1 MNEITFDN
9 LIIMANKNKPAK
21 KAKAPKL
28 TELHNEVS
36 SVRERLAEAVKIN
49 DYLRKQIEIY
59 HITHN
64 NTESLLEMA
73 QRLNLTKD
81 ELELYKEKLAKI
93 EDLNESLLANT
104 ASNNTPRRSSNL
116 DLVATTSNHLISLFS
131 TSLFHFL
138 YRYLTLSRLDQV
150 TASPNSAV
158 HAPSPSSFRAKSGFG
173 FAPDPNTIALE
184 NEIRLWKSKHQNLKV
199 FYLFRLLAILFEI
212 DFLNTLNN
220 NAILS
225 FKSINRIFKL
235 VY

>member
-21 KAKAPKL
+21 NKAKAPKL

-93 EDLNESLLANT
+93 EDLNESLLANS

-116 DLVATTSNHLISLFS
+116 DLVATTSNHLISLFI
-131 TSLFHFL
+131 SLFIS
-138 YRYLTLSRLDQV
+138 LSHSLSCLDQV

-199 FYLFRLLAILFEI
+199 FYLFQLLAILFEI

-225 FKSINRIFKL
+225 FKSINSIFKL

>member
-1 MNEITFDN
+1 
-9 LIIMANKNKPAK
+9 MANLNKPAK
-21 KAKAPKL
+21 TKAKAPKL

-93 EDLNESLLANT
+93 EDLNESLLANS

-116 DLVATTSNHLISLFS
+116 DLVAATTTSKIISLLFHLSLYRYISLFLVS
-131 TSLFHFL
+131 
-138 YRYLTLSRLDQV
+138 SR
-150 TASPNSAV
+150 
-158 HAPSPSSFRAKSGFG
+158 SS
-173 FAPDPNTIALE
+173 
-184 NEIRLWKSKHQNLKV
+184 HC
-199 FYLFRLLAILFEI
+199 
-212 DFLNTLNN
+212 
-220 NAILS
+220 
-225 FKSINRIFKL
+225 
-235 VY
+235 